1 MAEALCLCSEKAQCT
16 GCWLLYH
23 TWVKENSCSGMR
35 TPEIKR
41 RREREIRELSQ
52 GKRLIHDKCGSMRVK
67 KLVFE
72 TISTKETQTLI
83 PVNSDDR
90 GQCWGMY
97 NTPYLGAGQQKGK
110 QLPLMY
116 N

>member
-1 MAEALCLCSEKAQCT
+1 
-16 GCWLLYH
+16 
-23 TWVKENSCSGMR
+23 
-35 TPEIKR
+35 
-41 RREREIRELSQ
+41 
-52 GKRLIHDKCGSMRVK
+52 MRVK